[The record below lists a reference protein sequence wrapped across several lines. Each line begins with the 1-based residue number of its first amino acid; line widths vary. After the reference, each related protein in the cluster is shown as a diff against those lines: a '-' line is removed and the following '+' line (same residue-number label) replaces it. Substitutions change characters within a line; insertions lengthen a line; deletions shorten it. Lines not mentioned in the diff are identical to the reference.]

1 MTDKEK
7 IEALKTEL
15 ESLNQ
20 KVLTGEIKPVVPMD
34 KRDEDMWVAG
44 FGNAVL
50 RIYSLMFC
58 KN

>member
-7 IEALKTEL
+7 LEALKTEL

-20 KVLTGEIKPVVPMD
+20 NVLTGEIKLVVPMD